1 MIQGKV
7 IKPPHRPGPHKK
19 EPDISQK
26 PPPSASEMS
35 ENTVRPL
42 EDAGYY
48 WDYPGRQMIYF
59 KSPLRPPTD
68 DRFRPKERRSDA
80 LSLLESLPFEII
92 YMVFNNLDFQSLEVL
107 RRLSFRTREVVHSF
121 PAHQD
126 MTARAPDVLRALSHI
141 GIISHFTAARLSGA
155 LYADRCV
162 VCNDFGPYLFLLT
175 LSRCCLNC
183 LDNDLRLRVT
193 TIPEAM
199 TCYGLTKND
208 LRSLLTG
215 QDLSRPDERKGV
227 RYVSADDARA
237 LGIAT
242 HGSAEAMDH
251 FSRAEFERKTVEYE
265 SGRRATKPR
274 SLALNSHDPRDRN
287 QYDVSTAFP
296 YFDPG
301 SKRVELGI
309 WCKGCKDRRP
319 GYGDVDKAEQRTKLQ
334 KAKDKAFSEAE
345 FLKHYEECEF
355 AKKPDDFWMR
365 LKLL

>member
-1 MIQGKV
+1 
-7 IKPPHRPGPHKK
+7 
-19 EPDISQK
+19 
-26 PPPSASEMS
+26 MS
-35 ENTVRPL
+35 ENTVIPL

-48 WDYPGRQMIYF
+48 WDYPGSQMIYF

-68 DRFRPKERRSDA
+68 NRFRS
-80 LSLLESLPFEII
+80 SLLERLSPEII

-107 RRLSFRTREVVHSF
+107 RRLSSRTREVVDSF

-193 TIPEAM
+193 TIPGAM
-199 TCYGLTKND
+199 TCYGLTRKA
-208 LRSLLTG
+208 LRSLLTVQLQG
-215 QDLSRPDERKGV
+215 LSQRDERKSEHF
-227 RYVSADDARA
+227 VSADDARA

-251 FSRAEFERKTVEYE
+251 FSRAEVEKKMIEYE
-265 SGRRATKPR
+265 SGRRETKPR
-274 SLALNSHDPRDRN
+274 SLALRSHDPRDRR
-287 QYDVSTAFP
+287 QYYVSTAFP
-296 YFDPG
+296 HFDPG

-309 WCKGCKDRRP
+309 WCKGCKNRRL
-319 GYGDVDKAEQRTKLQ
+319 GYGNVDKPERRKKLQ

-355 AKKPDDFWMR
+355 AKNPEYFGWD
-365 LKLL
+365 